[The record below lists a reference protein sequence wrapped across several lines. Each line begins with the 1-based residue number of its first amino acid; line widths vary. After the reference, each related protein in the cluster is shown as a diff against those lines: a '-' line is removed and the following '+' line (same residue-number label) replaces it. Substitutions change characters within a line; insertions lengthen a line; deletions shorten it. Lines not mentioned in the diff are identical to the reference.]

1 MNEVKYEKGN
11 ADLLSMLKSKTFDCA
26 IASSIVASIPDLNQP
41 ILDLDGYSTTY
52 LFEAE
57 SYNNVEAVRFLL
69 QHGAN
74 PNIDIPDA
82 INDCPLTDLHF
93 LWQEMGDEIEDRL
106 EIVKLFFEF
115 GADPNLLYDGETLYD
130 HVSWEVF
137 NDAITPHDWI
147 YIKRFFLILVA
158 YGGGGKSSYSDSP
171 KLTEKIDKTRL
182 DHYDFKL
189 FPCEDGYHLEGRIFN
204 PDGVDIG
211 IV

>member
-11 ADLLSMLKSKTFDCA
+11 EDLLSMLKSKTFDCA
-26 IASSIVASIPDLNQP
+26 ISSSIVASIPDLNQP

-74 PNIDIPDA
+74 PNIAIPDA

-115 GADPNLLYDGETLYD
+115 GADPN
-130 HVSWEVF
+130 
-137 NDAITPHDWI
+137 
-147 YIKRFFLILVA
+147 
-158 YGGGGKSSYSDSP
+158 
-171 KLTEKIDKTRL
+171 
-182 DHYDFKL
+182 
-189 FPCEDGYHLEGRIFN
+189 
-204 PDGVDIG
+204 
-211 IV
+211 